1 MKLFAALILFSSLLF
16 STTLTA
22 QHNEVDLIN
31 NELIDLANFDGESSK
46 ILVNHFSDRRLI
58 GLGEATHGTS
68 DFFKMKSELIK
79 SLIINNGFGV
89 VIFEGSYASSSL
101 INNYIIN
108 GDGNV
113 YNAIFNLGPWAWYTE
128 EVLELIEWLKTH
140 NESLPSDE
148 KVVFYG
154 CDMQGARSTAK
165 NIIEYLQEQG
175 DINAKLL
182 EGLQWI
188 QDSPMIRNPTKDQS
202 EQIKLTL
209 AALEIKFQHISP
221 TTNKEQRRLAYNRRI
236 LQQWAERLFATEN
249 RQSKRDEFMAEN
261 CLFILKNE
269 PNSKAILWAHN
280 VHIAKNKGLNQL
292 LIPMGT
298 LLTEYLKGDY
308 YALGFG
314 FNSGQF
320 TAQLKNQRE
329 LIPITV
335 DDAKKGSSDLAFSQ
349 YKYPSFFLDF
359 KQLKNKYL
367 SVSWLDSPTLSRN
380 MGATYYKKRSYRNH
394 VLTDSYDG
402 IIFIRETK
410 ASQVLDFNLLR
421 KD

>member
-1 MKLFAALILFSSLLF
+1 
-16 STTLTA
+16 
-22 QHNEVDLIN
+22 
-31 NELIDLANFDGESSK
+31 
-46 ILVNHFSDRRLI
+46 
-58 GLGEATHGTS
+58 
-68 DFFKMKSELIK
+68 MKSELIK
-79 SLIINNGFGV
+79 SLIINNGFRV

-140 NESLPSDE
+140 NESLPSEE

-154 CDMQGARSTAK
+154 CDMQGARPAAK
-165 NIIEYLQEQG
+165 NVIEYLQEQG
-175 DINAKLL
+175 NIIADLL
-182 EGLQWI
+182 KGLQWI
-188 QDSPMIRNPTKDQS
+188 ESSPMIRNPTKDQR
-202 EQIKLTL
+202 EQIKITL
-209 AALEIKFQHISP
+209 ADLDAEFKHISP
-221 TTNKEQRRLAYNRRI
+221 ASNKEQSRLAYNKRI
-236 LQQWAERLFATEN
+236 LEQWAERLFTKEN
-249 RQSKRDEFMAEN
+249 THSKRDEFMAEN

-280 VHIAKNKGLNQL
+280 VHIAKSKDLNQL
-292 LIPMGT
+292 LIPMGNH
-298 LLTEYLKGDY
+298 LNKYLNDDY

-320 TAQLKNQRE
+320 TAQLNNQRE
-329 LIPITV
+329 LISITV
-335 DDAKKGSSDLAFSQ
+335 DDAKKRSSDLAFSQ
-349 YKYPSFFLDF
+349 YKSPSFFLDF

-367 SVSWLDSPTLSRN
+367 STSWLNNPTLSRN
-380 MGATYYKKRSYRNH
+380 IGTTYYKKGSYRNH

-410 ASQVLDFNLLR
+410 ASQLLDFSLLR
-421 KD
+421 EK